1 MICMSYDILLSNILV
16 KKFMFQVQVHGIME
30 NPSFFFYRGIEI
42 GIENRVILL
51 VLVPTTE
58 FLVS

>member
-1 MICMSYDILLSNILV
+1 
-16 KKFMFQVQVHGIME
+16 MFQVQVHGK
-30 NPSFFFYRGIEI
+30 SFFFFYRGIEI

>member
-1 MICMSYDILLSNILV
+1 MFCMSYDILLSNILV

-30 NPSFFFYRGIEI
+30 NPFLFFYRGIEI

>member
-1 MICMSYDILLSNILV
+1 MFCMSYDILLSNILI
-16 KKFMFQVQVHGIME
+16 KKLKFQVLVHGIS
-30 NPSFFFYRGIEI
+30 SFFFRGIEI